1 MQRTVLFERH
11 YNVDVSQFKSTDD
24 VDRFLE
30 ERSGRKLGVVRTTGN
45 VIERVGNI
53 LPVKK
58 FDIEKINRLIDS
70 SSKKE
75 K

>member
-1 MQRTVLFERH
+1 MQKTVLFERH
-11 YNVDVSQFKSTDD
+11 YNVDVGQFKSTGD

-58 FDIEKINRLIDS
+58 FDIEMINRMIDNANR
-70 SSKKE
+70 K
-75 K
+75 